1 MSQAQRTLP
10 LHIVDVFAERKF
22 AGNPA
27 GVCPLPEWLPDVTM
41 QSIAAENNQPETA
54 FFVRDETGAADYL
67 LRWFTPTQE
76 IELCGHAT
84 LGSGHV
90 LFNALAHPSD
100 VIRFRTLKAGILVVE
115 RRGDALWLA
124 LPTRMPEPLEDVPSV
139 LLKGLGAL
147 PDDIHL
153 VGNKYFAIYEDAA
166 TIAALAPDMRELRK
180 LGEMGVV
187 VTAHGRHAGEDFV
200 SRFFAP
206 GMGIDED
213 PATGSAHCLLVPYWA
228 KRLGKTQFDA
238 MQLSAR
244 GAKFACVLDGER
256 VWMSGKVQPYLK
268 GEIAVPA

>member
-1 MSQAQRTLP
+1 MTKTLP
-10 LHIVDVFAERKF
+10 LFIVDVFAEQKF

-27 GVCPLPEWLPDVTM
+27 GVCPLNEWLPDSVM

-84 LGSGHV
+84 LASGYV
-90 LFNALAHPSD
+90 LFNELAHQSNT
-100 VIRFRTLKAGILVVE
+100 IRFRTMRAGILPLE

-124 LPTRMPEPLEDVPSV
+124 LPTRMPEPLENVPNA
-139 LLKGLGAL
+139 LLKGLGLL
-147 PDDIHL
+147 PDDLQI
-153 VGNKYFAIYEDAA
+153 VGNKYFAIYESAEV
-166 TIAALAPDMRELRK
+166 IAELSPDMRELRK
-180 LGEMGVV
+180 LTEMGVV
-187 VTAHGRHAGEDFV
+187 VTAPGRDADEDFV

-228 KRLGKTQFDA
+228 KRLGKTQFNA

-244 GAKFACVLDGER
+244 GARFTCELDGER

-268 GEIAVPA
+268 GEITVAL